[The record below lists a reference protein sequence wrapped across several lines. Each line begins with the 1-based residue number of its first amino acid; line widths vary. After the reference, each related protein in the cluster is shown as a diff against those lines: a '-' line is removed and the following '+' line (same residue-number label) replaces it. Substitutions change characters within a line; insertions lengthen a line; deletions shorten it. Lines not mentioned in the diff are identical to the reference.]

1 MLWGKEGRRLL
12 RGIGLKTLNE
22 ISMMTTHLECLEL
35 GIIQTK
41 LFLKLGTRLMA
52 KRDTVQRF
60 HKLRG
65 MFPHSAPI
73 LLLFLYFF
81 KITVLP
87 ASAAQKLQKK
97 VNNESIVL
105 LKANFFMSHCL
116 CNVLQQAIAKEML
129 GIYIRQVSIVPCS
142 PKCTD
147 PVYWSSLLIILNGI
161 LQQQIDLL
169 GRLPS
174 VSF

>member
-1 MLWGKEGRRLL
+1 
-12 RGIGLKTLNE
+12 
-22 ISMMTTHLECLEL
+22 
-35 GIIQTK
+35 
-41 LFLKLGTRLMA
+41 
-52 KRDTVQRF
+52 
-60 HKLRG
+60 
-65 MFPHSAPI
+65 
-73 LLLFLYFF
+73 
-81 KITVLP
+81 
-87 ASAAQKLQKK
+87 
-97 VNNESIVL
+97 
-105 LKANFFMSHCL
+105 MSHCL

-142 PKCTD
+142 LKCTD

>member
-1 MLWGKEGRRLL
+1 MLWGKVGRRLL
-12 RGIGLKTLNE
+12 RRIGLKTLNE
-22 ISMMTTHLECLEL
+22 ISIMTTHLECLKL
-35 GIIQTK
+35 GIIWTK
-41 LFLKLGTRLMA
+41 LFLKPGTRLMA

-142 PKCTD
+142 LKCTD
-147 PVYWSSLLIILNGI
+147 PVYSSY
-161 LQQQIDLL
+161 
-169 GRLPS
+169 
-174 VSF
+174 